1 MALDK
6 IRIGEILTPGSEG
19 EQKRREERVRASF
32 FDKVRSSLKHIPF
45 MEDVVAAY
53 YCALDSRTPATSRA
67 LLFSA
72 LAYFILPFDII
83 PDVFL
88 GFGFTDDIAVLI
100 TAFQAV
106 QANIRPEHYEKARET
121 LDEL

>member
-1 MALDK
+1 MDEL
-6 IRIGEILTPGSEG
+6 RIGEILEPGSEE
-19 EQKRREERVRASF
+19 EQERRETRVREKFWATAR
-32 FDKVRSSLKHIPF
+32 KAARRIPF

-72 LAYFILPFDII
+72 LAYFILPFDLV

-100 TAFQAV
+100 AAFQAV
-106 QANIRPEHYEKARET
+106 QSNIRPEHYEKARQT

>member
-53 YCALDSRTPATSRA
+53 YCALDSRA

-72 LAYFILPFDII
+72 LAYFILPFDLV

-100 TAFQAV
+100 AAFQAV
-106 QANIRPEHYEKARET
+106 QSNIRPEHYEKARQT